1 MLNFAEQTGS
11 GAVIVVWYY
20 LPSDTFAKYIYP
32 ATNTHTMIFR
42 LLRYTQPHIYTLTQ
56 KVCCSIWFIYSKID
70 AFVARLHTANTQ
82 QRTIN
87 IQMILVGGI
96 DRVHS
101 SRHPVPNKSLQSVFF
116 LKVLLFFCCLPQSS
130 LRFNL
135 TWLVFRICETTVLD
149 WKKERSADPRTKPT
163 KQTTYSQRV
172 TQVCFTFPLWLVGQ
186 RNKKGVCV
194 SGKEVVLSGFQ
205 RGPPP

>member
-1 MLNFAEQTGS
+1 M
-11 GAVIVVWYY
+11 V
-20 LPSDTFAKYIYP
+20 LPTFRHIFTVYIPRNEHSHDDLYTTTVHSAPHLHTYP
-32 ATNTHTMIFR
+32 TS
-42 LLRYTQPHIYTLTQ
+42 LLFHLIY
-56 KVCCSIWFIYSKID
+56 IYSKID

-116 LKVLLFFCCLPQSS
+116 LKVLLFFCCLSQSS

-149 WKKERSADPRTKPT
+149 WKRKKDLTQEQNQTNNIHIHKESHK
-163 KQTTYSQRV
+163 
-172 TQVCFTFPLWLVGQ
+172 F
-186 RNKKGVCV
+186 V
-194 SGKEVVLSGFQ
+194 SLFLSD
-205 RGPPP
+205 

>member
-20 LPSDTFAKYIYP
+20 LLSDTFTKYIYL

-149 WKKERSADPRTKPT
+149 WKRKKERSDPRTKPN
-163 KQTTYSQRV
+163 KQHTYSQRV
-172 TQVCFTFPLWLVGQ
+172 TQVCFTFPLWLVEAVDN
-186 RNKKGVCV
+186 RETKRVCV
-194 SGKEVVLSGFQ
+194 CQVRK
-205 RGPPP
+205 